1 MNGELAQQ
9 SASSSFECPALP
21 LLEPHWYAIQTV
33 AKHEKH
39 VVTNLERQGIRTF
52 LPLVNE
58 IHQWSDRKKVVQLP
72 LFSCYAFV
80 NLPPVPEFQA
90 KVMMTDGVL
99 RFVGKRGEGTP
110 IADTEIAGVRTLL
123 SSTAKYVAC
132 PFLNI
137 GQRVRV
143 RGGSL
148 DGIEGILIARNGSHT
163 LVISVEPIQRSL
175 AISINDYKVEP
186 I

>member
-1 MNGELAQQ
+1 V
-9 SASSSFECPALP
+9 SSYFQPIAATSSQPFPAVTP
-21 LLEPHWYAIQTV
+21 QACWYAVHIR
-33 AKHEKH
+33 AKHEKY
-39 VVTNLERQGIRTF
+39 VVKQLEQQGITTF

-58 IHQWSDRKKVVQLP
+58 VHRWSDRKKTVQMP

-80 NLPPVPEFQA
+80 NLAPLNELRA
-90 KVMMTDGVL
+90 KVVMTAGVL
-99 RFVGKRGEGTP
+99 RFVGAGVEGTP
-110 IADTEIAGVRTLL
+110 IPDSEIESVRTLL
-123 SSTAKYVAC
+123 KSTAKYSIC

-148 DGIEGILIARNGSHT
+148 DGIEGILVARNSSRS
-163 LVISVEPIQRSL
+163 LIISVEPIQRSL
-175 AISINDYKVEP
+175 AVSIDDYHVEA

>member
-1 MNGELAQQ
+1 MSTLDSIPAIATFPEIAAQP
-9 SASSSFECPALP
+9 C
-21 LLEPHWYAIQTV
+21 WYAIHIR

-39 VVTNLERQGIRTF
+39 VAKHLEGQGIPTF

-58 IHQWSDRKKVVQLP
+58 IHRWSDRNKTVQVP

-80 NLPPVPEFQA
+80 NLIPVPELRA
-90 KVMMTDGVL
+90 KIILTEGVL
-99 RFVGKRGEGTP
+99 RFVGSAARGEGTAIP
-110 IADTEIAGVRTLL
+110 DSEIESVRTLVQ
-123 SSTAKYVAC
+123 STARYSAC

-148 DGIEGILIARNGSHT
+148 DGIEGILVARNGSRT

-175 AISINDYKVEP
+175 AVSIDDYLVEP

>member
-1 MNGELAQQ
+1 VSSNFESL
-9 SASSSFECPALP
+9 SSVASPPWPAIALQP
-21 LLEPHWYAIQTV
+21 QWYAIHIR

-39 VVTNLERQGIRTF
+39 VAKRLENQGIPTF

-58 IHQWSDRKKVVQLP
+58 IRRWSDRNKSVQVP

-80 NLPPVPEFQA
+80 NLPPVPELRA
-90 KVMMTDGVL
+90 KIVLTEGVL
-99 RFVGKRGEGTP
+99 RFVGSRGEGTP
-110 IADTEIAGVRTLL
+110 IADTEIEGVRTVLK
-123 SSTAKYVAC
+123 SAAQYSAC

-143 RGGSL
+143 RGGAL
-148 DGIEGILIARNGSHT
+148 DGIEGILVARNSSRT

-175 AISINDYKVEP
+175 AVSIDDYRVEA

>member
-1 MNGELAQQ
+1 MAAFPPIVDQ
-9 SASSSFECPALP
+9 PR
-21 LLEPHWYAIQTV
+21 WYAIHIR

-39 VVTNLERQGIRTF
+39 VAKHLDEQGIPTF

-58 IHQWSDRKKVVQLP
+58 IHRWSDRNKTVQIP

-80 NLPPVPEFQA
+80 NLPPIAEVRA
-90 KVMMTDGVL
+90 KILFTDGVL
-99 RFVGKRGEGTP
+99 RFVGSGGRGEGTP
-110 IADTEIAGVRTLL
+110 IADAEIESVRTLL
-123 SSTAKYVAC
+123 KSTAKYSAC

-143 RGGSL
+143 RGGAL
-148 DGIEGILIARNGSHT
+148 EGIEGILMARNGSRT

-175 AISINDYKVEP
+175 AVSIDDYVVEA

>member
-1 MNGELAQQ
+1 M
-9 SASSSFECPALP
+9 STSFESLTAVPALP
-21 LLEPHWYAIQTV
+21 FPAPAAQPQWYAIHIR

-39 VVTNLERQGIRTF
+39 VAKHLEHQGIPTF

-58 IHQWSDRKKVVQLP
+58 VHRWSDRNQTVQVP
-72 LFSCYAFV
+72 LFSCYSFV
-80 NLPPVPEFQA
+80 NIPPVPELRA
-90 KVMMTDGVL
+90 KVILTEGVL
-99 RFVGKRGEGTP
+99 RFVGSRGEGTP
-110 IADTEIAGVRTLL
+110 IADTEIESVRTLL
-123 SSTAKYVAC
+123 KSAARYSAC

-148 DGIEGILIARNGSHT
+148 DGIEGILVARNNNRT

-175 AISINDYKVEP
+175 AVSIDDYRVEA

>member
-1 MNGELAQQ
+1 M
-9 SASSSFECPALP
+9 SSNFESLTTVPATP
-21 LLEPHWYAIQTV
+21 FPVIFPQPQWYAIHVRAKHERHV
-33 AKHEKH
+33 AKH
-39 VVTNLERQGIRTF
+39 LEQQGIPSF

-58 IHQWSDRKKVVQLP
+58 IHRWSDRNKTVQVP

-80 NLPPVPEFQA
+80 NLPPVPELRA
-90 KVMMTDGVL
+90 KVILTEGVL
-99 RFVGKRGEGTP
+99 RFVGSRGEGTP
-110 IADTEIAGVRTLL
+110 IAETEIESVRILL
-123 SSTAKYVAC
+123 RSTARYSAC

-143 RGGSL
+143 RGGAL
-148 DGIEGILIARNGSHT
+148 EGIEGILVARNSNRT

-175 AISINDYKVEP
+175 AVSIDDYRVEA

>member
-1 MNGELAQQ
+1 V
-9 SASSSFECPALP
+9 SSSFESLPTISAPPASAVASQ
-21 LLEPHWYAIQTV
+21 PHWYAIHIR

-39 VVTNLERQGIRTF
+39 VAKHLQHLGIPTF

-58 IHQWSDRKKVVQLP
+58 VHRWSDRSKTVQVP

-80 NLPPVPEFQA
+80 NLPPVLELRA
-90 KVMMTDGVL
+90 KVILTEGVL
-99 RFVGKRGEGTP
+99 RFVGSRGEGTP
-110 IADTEIAGVRTLL
+110 IPDTEIENVRTLL
-123 SSTAKYVAC
+123 ESAARYSAC
-132 PFLNI
+132 PFLNV

-143 RGGSL
+143 RGGAL
-148 DGIEGILIARNGSHT
+148 DGIEGILVARNSSRT

-175 AISINDYKVEP
+175 AVSLDDYHVEA